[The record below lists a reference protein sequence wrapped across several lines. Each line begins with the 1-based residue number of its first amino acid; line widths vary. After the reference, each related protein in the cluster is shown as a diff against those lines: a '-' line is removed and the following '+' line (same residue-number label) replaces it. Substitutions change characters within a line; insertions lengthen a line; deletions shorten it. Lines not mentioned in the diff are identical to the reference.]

1 MITSEKASAE
11 KSYGALLA
19 SIGFIIFIIA
29 YKIISAKIPSGFEG
43 IGEVPFTG
51 IALTWIGALPLALL
65 IAIGIV
71 LSILMAE
78 WLFIDLAKDK
88 KFKKDKNKKVIL
100 TGFKIVAL
108 LGAPCLTIFS
118 LGVLLLI
125 VVGIEMVF
133 IVLSFEWMQILMSIG
148 VAGLIVFIIWLNVEF
163 VGSKY
168 VKDETD
174 KDYKTR
180 MKLKKDK
187 EKLKEEKKKARE
199 KADEEEEKKEIALKY
214 KGKKFIPGEF
224 VRVKEGRIDQ
234 YSGDSS
240 LGGEIVTIEEWDGG
254 QNHYHYHVNGGDYTF
269 AEDDLQKINQTKAK
283 KQLEKEEW
291 KDRKFKKGE
300 KVRVNKGVVDTYSSH
315 QKYAGKIATIDSYNE
330 DDEAY
335 WIKEQHKWYMDDDL
349 TKIKG
354 KKKRSKKK
362 SK

>member
-29 YKIISAKIPSGFEG
+29 YKIISAKIPSGFEEVT
-43 IGEVPFTG
+43 EVPIIKG
-51 IALTWIGALPLALL
+51 IFHWIKSLPLALL

-71 LSILMAE
+71 LVIIMAE
-78 WLFIDLAKDK
+78 YLYIDLVKSK
-88 KFKKDKNKKVIL
+88 KIKKGRNKKVIL
-100 TGFKIVAL
+100 TGIKVLAL
-108 LGAPCLTIFS
+108 ITAPIFTLFGIYFIFMIILFFEVILIFLTFA
-118 LGVLLLI
+118 
-125 VVGIEMVF
+125 
-133 IVLSFEWMQILMSIG
+133 WMQVLMSVG